1 MKQIA
6 VALLL
11 GISFFAMPSLSPA
24 ADKKEKTITRE
35 LYQDLELFAKILHHV
50 KSDYVEDVKDKELIE
65 GSIRGM
71 LTALDPHSLF
81 MPAEV
86 YRELRVDTEGK
97 FGGIGI
103 EVTSK
108 DNFLTVVAP
117 LEGTPADR
125 ARIRAGDR
133 ILRINKTPAKGMS
146 LTDAV
151 KMMRGERGS
160 RITLV
165 LQREGSKPFQVTLVR
180 DLIRIQSV
188 RKELVDKRYGYVRVT
203 SFQEGT
209 AKELDRALREL
220 EKKVPGG
227 LAGLVLDLRNN
238 PGGLLDEA
246 VEVADQFLESGTIVV
261 TKSRHNKEVDKK
273 EARREKTHP
282 AYPLIVMVNGGSASA
297 AEIVAGALQD
307 HRRGI
312 LLGTSTFGKGSVQTV
327 YELGDGS
334 ALKLT
339 IAKYYTPSGRSIQAQ
354 GIKPDIEV
362 GEVKPEMIAST
373 ATTPRERVVREKD
386 LKGHLEGG
394 SPKGEEEDS
403 EKEAETSPKG
413 GSPKGG
419 SPKGKKGKAT
429 PEQKPEDYQKET
441 ALNYIKSWDTF
452 QSKGRLR

>member
-1 MKQIA
+1 M
-6 VALLL
+6 
-11 GISFFAMPSLSPA
+11 
-24 ADKKEKTITRE
+24 
-35 LYQDLELFAKILHHV
+35 
-50 KSDYVEDVKDKELIE
+50 
-65 GSIRGM
+65 
-71 LTALDPHSLF
+71 
-81 MPAEV
+81 
-86 YRELRVDTEGK
+86 
-97 FGGIGI
+97 
-103 EVTSK
+103 
-108 DNFLTVVAP
+108 
-117 LEGTPADR
+117 
-125 ARIRAGDR
+125 
-133 ILRINKTPAKGMS
+133 
-146 LTDAV
+146 
-151 KMMRGERGS
+151 
-160 RITLV
+160 
-165 LQREGSKPFQVTLVR
+165 R